1 MEYLVTAQA
10 YEKSDPYKQTFL
22 LHDTFITDD
31 AISAE
36 NCFNQKFNE
45 THKITRIFSVIDVT
59 CNA

>member
-31 AISAE
+31 ACDAE
-36 NCFNQKFNE
+36 NAFNTKFE
-45 THKITRIFSVIDVT
+45 STHKITKIFSVIDVS
-59 CNA
+59 CNV